1 VSDWSAHIEREQE
14 RYADGEARLAE
25 AADADARQRQLTR
38 LGNTAWG
45 AALALLMTGRHDE
58 AREWL
63 DRAVERYR
71 ESWQDAPPGS
81 WGRPI
86 AMLKARVLA
95 GDREGAEEVARLTL
109 EARAVDAESPVGR
122 YAACVALLVL
132 GRDADCRPVASSI
145 RERDD
150 FPHAVADAIAMIA
163 AHDRVGYA
171 YAIEAVLE
179 SFETRDEY
187 LEDVPVA
194 DTVLVLQ
201 ALAEPREVA
210 VELVSPLLPP
220 LVV

>member
-1 VSDWSAHIEREQE
+1 
-14 RYADGEARLAE
+14 
-25 AADADARQRQLTR
+25 
-38 LGNTAWG
+38 
-45 AALALLMTGRHDE
+45 MTGRHDE
-58 AREWL
+58 AHEWL

-86 AMLKARVLA
+86 AMLKARVLG
-95 GDREGAEEVARLTL
+95 GDRDGAEEVARLTL
-109 EARAVDAESPVGR
+109 DAGAADAGSPVGR
-122 YAACVALLVL
+122 YAACLALLVL
-132 GRDADCRPVASSI
+132 GRDAACRPVASSI

-210 VELVSPLLPP
+210 VGLVSPLLPP
-220 LVV
+220 LAV